1 MHITLACTLETAPA
15 SADQLKS
22 VINEKRTELA
32 PLLTSE
38 LRYYSENARY
48 VDGSLEILDIQN
60 LSGLDYSMS
69 YRYQWHIFNACLDI
83 NTQETVNGS
92 VRFTQ
97 VPQGLIFDII
107 DNTPPSPA
115 DEL

>member
-1 MHITLACTLETAPA
+1 MHITLACPLKTQPA
-15 SADQLKS
+15 STDQLKS
-22 VINEKRTELA
+22 IINEKRAELA

-48 VDGSLEILDIQN
+48 VEGSLEILEIQN

-97 VPQGLIFDII
+97 LPQGLIFDII